1 MSEEISWMLEVAIHP
16 GKLDAFR
23 AVAADLIAATEKEP
37 NTLSYEW
44 SLSEDQSACHIFE
57 RYRNSEAILAHLG
70 TFGPH
75 AERFLAA
82 CHPTRFHVYGAPSD
96 AVKAALADL
105 GPVYCTPIGGF
116 NR

>member
-1 MSEEISWMLEVAIHP
+1 MLEVAIRP
-16 GKLDAFR
+16 GKLEAFR

-37 NTLSYEW
+37 GTLSYEY
-44 SLSEDQSACHIFE
+44 SLTPDETACHIFE
-57 RYRNSEAILAHLG
+57 RYRDSDAILAHMA

-82 CHPTRFHVYGAPSD
+82 CQPARFHVYGTPS
-96 AVKAALADL
+96 ASVQTAIAGLSPL
-105 GPVYCTPIGGF
+105 YCNSIGGF

>member
-1 MSEEISWMLEVAIHP
+1 MSEQISWLLEVAIHP

-37 NTLSYEW
+37 GTLSYEW
-44 SLSEDQSACHIFE
+44 SLNADQTACHIFE
-57 RYRNSEAILAHLG
+57 RYRNTEALLAHMN

-75 AERFLAA
+75 AERFFAA
-82 CHPTRFHVYGAPSD
+82 AQPERFHVYGAPSD

-105 GPVYCTPIGGF
+105 HPVYCASIGGF